1 MTVQSQLVNNV
12 LDTSSPSEAI
22 EIARLIIN
30 EVCANDPSDEWREEL
45 AALIADIP
53 LGASSDPQSPINS
66 HLAVDVAELMG
77 NEYSQQLYRF
87 AVLVT
92 KIAGAR

>member
-12 LDTSSPSEAI
+12 LDTSSPAEAI
-22 EIARLIIN
+22 EIARLILN
-30 EVCANDPSDEWREEL
+30 EVTANDPVDEWREEV

-53 LGASSDPQSPINS
+53 LGTTSDAASPLNS
-66 HLAVDVAELMG
+66 HLAVDVAEIMG
-77 NEYSQQLYRF
+77 DEFAQQLYRF

-92 KIAGAR
+92 KIAGAK